1 MRRLLMIVL
10 PAVLFFAAA
19 VPAFAASGGHL
30 EGYVPA
36 VAHANGRFGS
46 VWTSDLWIYHQGA
59 TVIHLWLNK
68 PGQDNTDGESV
79 VVALDE
85 PVIFIPDVVESLFGE
100 EGSGSLH
107 YIADGPVTVTSRTWT
122 PGEEG
127 GSYGLTLPGEPVG
140 AASFAGSGQAGTL
153 RVVVNQRSG
162 FRANF
167 GVVNV
172 SPVAVTVLVEIFTAV
187 GELAPG
193 ESSFTLDL
201 EPFGMT
207 QVNDILKRLTAGERD
222 GLIIRAGVTSNE
234 GATST
239 TAPTTLRIRPVFGS
253 PFESVRWGGGP
264 GPHLTGVSS
273 FDEEGAR

>member
-1 MRRLLMIVL
+1 MRRLLTA
-10 PAVLFFAAA
+10 AVSTFLLSALA
-19 VPAFAASGGHL
+19 VPAFAAAGGHL

-36 VAHANGRFGS
+36 VAHVEGKFGS
-46 VWTSDLWIYHQGA
+46 FWTSDVWVYQQGA
-59 TVIHLWLNK
+59 TTIHFWLNP

-85 PVIFIPDVVESLFGE
+85 PVVFIPDVVATLFGT

-122 PGEEG
+122 PRDEG
-127 GSYGLTLPGEPVG
+127 GSYGLSLPGEPVG
-140 AASFAGSGQAGTL
+140 DASFAGSGQVGTQ

-172 SPVAVTVLVEIFTAV
+172 SPVAATVLVEIFAAD

-193 ESSFTLDL
+193 DSSFTLDL

-207 QVNDILKRLTAGERD
+207 QVNDILKRLTNGERE
-222 GLIIRAGVTSNE
+222 GLIIRAGVTSSE
-234 GATST
+234 GAILTYLTDVDNTTNDST
-239 TAPTTLRIRPVFGS
+239 YQAGFRF
-253 PFESVRWGGGP
+253 
-264 GPHLTGVSS
+264 
-273 FDEEGAR
+273 AY

>member
-1 MRRLLMIVL
+1 MRTPLSV
-10 PAVLFFAAA
+10 AVSAALFSALAA
-19 VPAFAASGGHL
+19 PAFAAGGGHL

-36 VAHANGRFGS
+36 VAHVEGRFRS
-46 VWTSDLWIYHQGA
+46 FWTSDVWIYQQGA
-59 TVIHLWLNK
+59 TTIHFWLNP
-68 PGQDNTDGESV
+68 PGQDNTGGESV

-85 PVIFIPDVVESLFGE
+85 PVVFIPDVVATLFGS

-127 GSYGLTLPGEPVG
+127 GSYGLSLPGEPVG
-140 AASFAGSGQAGTL
+140 DASFAGSGQAGTQ

-162 FRANF
+162 SRANF

-172 SPVAVTVLVEIFTAV
+172 SPVAATVLVEIFTAD
-187 GELAPG
+187 GNLAPG
-193 ESSFTLDL
+193 NSSFTLAL
-201 EPFGMT
+201 EPFGTT

-234 GATST
+234 GAILTYLTDVDNTTNDST
-239 TAPTTLRIRPVFGS
+239 YQ
-253 PFESVRWGGGP
+253 P
-264 GPHLTGVSS
+264 G
-273 FDEEGAR
+273 FRFAF

>member
-1 MRRLLMIVL
+1 MRRLLILVL
-10 PAVLFFAAA
+10 SAALFAAFA
-19 VPAFAASGGHL
+19 MPAFAGSGGHF

-36 VAHANGRFGS
+36 VAKVKGKFGS
-46 VWTSDLWIYHQGA
+46 FWTSDLWIYHQGA

-79 VVALDE
+79 VVNLDE
-85 PVIFIPDVVESLFGE
+85 PVIFIPDVLQTLFGA

-127 GSYGLTLPGEPVG
+127 GSYGLTIPGEPVG
-140 AASFAGSGQAGTL
+140 AASFAGGGQAGTL

-172 SPVAVTVLVEIFTAV
+172 SPVPVSVLVEIFTAN
-187 GELAPG
+187 GEAAPG
-193 ESSFTLDL
+193 DSSFSLDL

-207 QVNDILKRLTAGERD
+207 QVNNILKGLAAGERD
-222 GLIIRAGVTSNE
+222 GLIIRAGVTSDE
-234 GATST
+234 GAILSYLTDIDNT
-239 TAPTTLRIRPVFGS
+239 TNDASYQAGFRFVF
-253 PFESVRWGGGP
+253 
-264 GPHLTGVSS
+264 
-273 FDEEGAR
+273 

>member
-1 MRRLLMIVL
+1 MRRLLAIVL
-10 PAVLFFAAA
+10 CGGLFFATA
-19 VPAFAASGGHL
+19 PPIFAASGGHV

-79 VVALDE
+79 VVNLEE
-85 PVIFIPDVVESLFGE
+85 PVVFISDVVGTLFGTS
-100 EGSGSLH
+100 GSGSLH

-153 RVVVNQRSG
+153 RVVVNQRLG

-172 SPVAVTVLVEIFTAV
+172 TPVPVSVLVEIFTAD
-187 GELAPG
+187 GEPAPG
-193 ESSFTLDL
+193 DSSFTLDL

-207 QVNDILKRLTAGERD
+207 QVNNILKALTASDRD
-222 GLIIRAGVTSNE
+222 GLIIRAGVTSGE
-234 GATST
+234 GAIFSFLTDVDNT
-239 TAPTTLRIRPVFGS
+239 TND
-253 PFESVRWGGGP
+253 
-264 GPHLTGVSS
+264 SS
-273 FDEEGAR
+273 YQAGFRFAF

>member
-1 MRRLLMIVL
+1 MRRPLAIVFCVALLTVVSA
-10 PAVLFFAAA
+10 PT
-19 VPAFAASGGHL
+19 FAASGGHL
-30 EGYVPA
+30 DGYIPA
-36 VAHANGRFGS
+36 VANTKGRFGS
-46 VWTSDLWIYHQGA
+46 FWTSDLWIYHQGA

-68 PGQDNTDGESV
+68 PGQDNTDGQSV
-79 VVALDE
+79 VINLDE
-85 PVIFIPDVVESLFGE
+85 PVVFIPDVVGTVFGT

-127 GSYGLTLPGEPVG
+127 GSYGLTLPGRPVS
-140 AASFAGSGQAGTL
+140 AASFAGSGQAGAL

-172 SPVAVTVLVEIFTAV
+172 TPVAVTVLVEIFTAD

-193 ESSFTLDL
+193 DSSFTLDL

-222 GLIIRAGVTSNE
+222 GLIIRAGVTSDE
-234 GATST
+234 GAIFSYLTDVDNT
-239 TAPTTLRIRPVFGS
+239 TND
-253 PFESVRWGGGP
+253 
-264 GPHLTGVSS
+264 SS
-273 FDEEGAR
+273 YQAGFRFAF

>member
-1 MRRLLMIVL
+1 MRHLLTLAFSFVL
-10 PAVLFFAAA
+10 LFVVAAP
-19 VPAFAASGGHL
+19 VSAASGGHL

-36 VAHANGRFGS
+36 VAHANGKFGS
-46 VWTSDLWIYHQGA
+46 FWTSDLWIYHQGA

-79 VVALDE
+79 VVNLDE
-85 PVIFIPDVVESLFGE
+85 PVVFIPDVLGTLFGT

-122 PGEEG
+122 AGAEG
-127 GSYGLTLPGEPVG
+127 GSYGLTLLGEPVG
-140 AASFAGSGQAGTL
+140 AASFAGSGQAGAL

-172 SPVAVTVLVEIFTAV
+172 SPVPITVLVEIFTV
-187 GELAPG
+187 DGEPAPG
-193 ESSFTLDL
+193 NSSFTLDL

-207 QVNDILKRLTAGERD
+207 QVNDVLKRLTAGERD
-222 GLIIRAGVTSNE
+222 GLIIRAGVTSDE
-234 GATST
+234 GAIFTYLTDVDNT
-239 TAPTTLRIRPVFGS
+239 TND
-253 PFESVRWGGGP
+253 
-264 GPHLTGVSS
+264 SS
-273 FDEEGAR
+273 YQAGFRFAY